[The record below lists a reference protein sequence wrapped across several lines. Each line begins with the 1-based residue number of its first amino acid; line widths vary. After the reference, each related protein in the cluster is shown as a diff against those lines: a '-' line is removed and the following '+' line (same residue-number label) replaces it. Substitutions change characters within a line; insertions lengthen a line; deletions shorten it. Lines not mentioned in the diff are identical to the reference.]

1 MQAASLVSV
10 PLLGISATGKAE
22 VTMTNVEPTDVNF
35 SWSDIANLTAKTVKT
50 TDFTASLVAG
60 LVNNL
65 SLTAKAGP
73 LSLTTPALVN
83 AAVKTVLMPVTP
95 TLDAVL
101 NDVLGTLGIG
111 LGEADVWVN
120 GVRCDGAALVN

>member
-1 MQAASLVSV
+1 
-10 PLLGISATGKAE
+10 
-22 VTMTNVEPTDVNF
+22 
-35 SWSDIANLTAKTVKT
+35 
-50 TDFTASLVAG
+50 
-60 LVNNL
+60 VNNL

-83 AAVKTVLMPVTP
+83 AAVKIVLMPATP
-95 TLDAVL
+95 ALDTVL